1 MVKRII
7 LAVILLAVVGTVSY
21 IKSVRGTSGAAETRS
36 GGSHIGTVGLV
47 LDDTAQLV
55 DYQSTIDSL
64 QRMLDQRDAT
74 LADSLQATRIAWGRT
89 VDSLFEKLDSLD
101 CLVDRLYLAQAADSG
116 LKDSSGNRSEVD
128 SSALAAAQ
136 TRRTEII
143 EHYRQLYEDL
153 PDDLSAYE
161 RRVALYEIRLQTARH
176 FDISLGSLKE
186 MRSERGLSY

>member
-7 LAVILLAVVGTVSY
+7 LAVILLAVVGAVSY
-21 IKSVRGTSGAAETRS
+21 IKSVRGTSGAAEIQP
-36 GGSHIGTVGLV
+36 GGSQIEAVGLGP
-47 LDDTAQLV
+47 DDTARLM
-55 DYQSTIDSL
+55 DYQTTIDSL
-64 QRMLDQRDAT
+64 QRMLDQRDSA
-74 LADSLQATRIAWGRT
+74 LADSVLATRLAWGRT
-89 VDSLFEKLDSLD
+89 VDSLFEELDSLD
-101 CLVDRLYLAQAADSG
+101 CLVDQLYLAQAEDSARE
-116 LKDSSGNRSEVD
+116 DSSGNKSEVD

-136 TRRTEII
+136 ARRAGII